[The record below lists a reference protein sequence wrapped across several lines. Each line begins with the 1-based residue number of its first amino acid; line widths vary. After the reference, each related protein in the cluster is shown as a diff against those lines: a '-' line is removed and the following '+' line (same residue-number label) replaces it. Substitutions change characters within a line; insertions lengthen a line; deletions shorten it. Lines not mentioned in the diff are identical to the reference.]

1 MEQFKSDILSQ
12 SLNIGG
18 KLHYIGFPV
27 VMGILNLTRDSF
39 FDGGRFAR
47 FELALQHCEH
57 MLEQGATI
65 IDVGAQSSRPGA
77 ERLSAHQEIAE
88 LEEVLPRLVARFP
101 QTLFSVDTFY
111 GEVARYA
118 VQSGAGIINDISACR
133 LDPEMFPAIVEL
145 KVPYILMHM
154 KGEPQS
160 MQQMAK
166 YLDVVEEVT
175 LFLAENIDRLHQNGL
190 TDIWVDP
197 GFGFGKTLEHNY
209 ALLQNLTQFQI
220 LEKPL
225 VVGLSRKS
233 MINKVLNISPH
244 EALNGT
250 TVLHTIALL
259 NGASILR
266 VHDVKEAVEA
276 IKLIKTYFSTG
287 ATA

>member
-1 MEQFKSDILSQ
+1 
-12 SLNIGG
+12 
-18 KLHYIGFPV
+18 
-27 VMGILNLTRDSF
+27 
-39 FDGGRFAR
+39 GRFAR

-88 LEEVLPRLVARFP
+88 LEEVLPKLVARFP

-133 LDPEMFPAIVEL
+133 LDPEMFTAIVEL

-244 EALNGT
+244 ESLNGT

>member
-1 MEQFKSDILSQ
+1 MEHLNSDILSQ

-18 KLHYIGFPV
+18 QLRSVGFPA
-27 VMGILNLTRDSF
+27 VMGILNLTRDSL

-57 MLEQGATI
+57 MLEQGADI
-65 IDVGAQSSRPGA
+65 IDVGAQSTRPGA
-77 ERLSAHQEIAE
+77 KRLTAHLEIAE
-88 LEEVLPRLVARFP
+88 LEEVLPKLVARFP
-101 QTLFSVDTFY
+101 EVLFSVDTFY

-118 VQSGAGIINDISACR
+118 VQSGAGMINDISACR
-133 LDPEMFPAIVEL
+133 LDPEMLPAIVEL

-154 KGEPQS
+154 KGEPPS
-160 MQQMAK
+160 MQQMAE
-166 YLDVVEEVT
+166 YLDVVEDVT
-175 LFLAENIDRLHQNGL
+175 LFLAENIERLHQNGL

-197 GFGFGKTLEHNY
+197 GFGFGKTVEHNY
-209 ALLQNLTQFQI
+209 TLLQNLAQLQI
-220 LEKPL
+220 LEKPI
-225 VVGLSRKS
+225 VVGISRKS
-233 MINKVLNISPH
+233 MINKVLNITPQ

-287 ATA
+287 ATT